1 MSLFIVIAK
10 HSAESCPA
18 GNPEIGKMLLS
29 HIHQD
34 NAGKFGI
41 NIQASAGAESQHTLH
56 LIMDASDRQ
65 KVEEFMAPFAQ
76 MGSVEVTPGITCE
89 AIVARGRC

>member
-1 MSLFIVIAK
+1 MPLFIVIAK

-18 GNPEIGKMLLS
+18 GNPEMGKMLLS

-34 NAGKFGI
+34 NASKFGI
-41 NIQASAGAESQHTLH
+41 NIQASAGAESQHALH
-56 LIMDASDRQ
+56 LILDAGDSQ
-65 KVEEFMAPFAQ
+65 KVEQFMAHFAQ

>member
-1 MSLFIVIAK
+1 M
-10 HSAESCPA
+10 
-18 GNPEIGKMLLS
+18 GKMLLS

-34 NAGKFGI
+34 NASNFGI
-41 NIQASAGAESQHTLH
+41 NVQASTGAESQHTLH
-56 LIMDASDRQ
+56 MIMDAGDRQ
-65 KVEEFMAPFAQ
+65 KVDEFMAPFAQ

>member
-1 MSLFIVIAK
+1 MPLFIVIAK

-18 GNPEIGKMLLS
+18 GNPEMGKMLLS

-34 NAGKFGI
+34 NASIFGVKV
-41 NIQASAGAESQHTLH
+41 QASAGAEPQHTLH
-56 LIMDASDRQ
+56 MILDAGDKQ
-65 KVEEFMAPFAQ
+65 KVDEFMTPFTQ

>member
-1 MSLFIVIAK
+1 MSLFIVVAK

-18 GNPEIGKMLLS
+18 GNPEMGKMLLS

-34 NAGKFGI
+34 NASKFGI
-41 NIQASAGAESQHTLH
+41 TVQASAGAESQHTLH
-56 LIMDASDRQ
+56 LIMDAGDSQ
-65 KVEEFMAPFAQ
+65 KVNEFMAPFAQ

>member
-1 MSLFIVIAK
+1 M
-10 HSAESCPA
+10 
-18 GNPEIGKMLLS
+18 GKMLLS

-34 NAGKFGI
+34 NASKFGI

-56 LIMDASDRQ
+56 MIMDAGNSQ
-65 KVEEFMAPFAQ
+65 KVDEFMALFAQ

>member
-10 HSAESCPA
+10 HSPESCPA
-18 GNPEIGKMLLS
+18 GNPEMGKMLLS
-29 HIHQD
+29 HIHQENAD
-34 NAGKFGI
+34 NFGI
-41 NIQASAGAESQHTLH
+41 KIQATAGAESQHTLH
-56 LIMDASDRQ
+56 MIMDAENSQ
-65 KVEEFMAPFAQ
+65 KVDEFMTLFAQ

>member
-10 HSAESCPA
+10 HSPESCPA
-18 GNPEIGKMLLS
+18 GNPEMGKMLLS
-29 HIHQD
+29 HIHQE
-34 NAGKFGI
+34 NADKFGI
-41 NIQASAGAESQHTLH
+41 KIQATAGAESQHTLH
-56 LIMDASDRQ
+56 MIMDAENSQ
-65 KVEEFMAPFAQ
+65 KVDEFMTLFAQ